1 MFLNFDH
8 FLIES
13 VRPEVKMLK
22 GNKKSD
28 GNKMKRDEVVSTT
41 NLFSKLA
48 GHVFKKHVNYT
59 NLIQLNLT
67 FKNVKS

>member
-1 MFLNFDH
+1 MRDKQGKKKKKKKK
-8 FLIES
+8 
-13 VRPEVKMLK
+13 KMLK